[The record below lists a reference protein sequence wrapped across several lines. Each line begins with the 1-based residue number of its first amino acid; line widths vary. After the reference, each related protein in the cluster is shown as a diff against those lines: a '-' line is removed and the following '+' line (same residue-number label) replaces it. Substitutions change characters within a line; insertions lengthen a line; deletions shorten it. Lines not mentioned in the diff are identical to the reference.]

1 MARASAI
8 LHCLALASRHAPG
21 QEIDLA
27 EIVDVVHQLI
37 EKAVDRLDEVE
48 LLNAINGS
56 AAERD
61 ALDISP
67 FPLFAGVEPPVALAE
82 SPDRPLS
89 GIAAYRLA
97 WLDQHGVLQEDDEC
111 AFLTAPAAEQAS
123 TQRNA
128 QRRQRGDPPL
138 TLVVGRLALI
148 PRERRMRPE
157 PPIPRAEDHGR
168 DDPDSKHDT

>member
-8 LHCLALASRHAPG
+8 LRCLALASRHAPG

-27 EIVDVVHQLI
+27 EIVDVLCQLV
-37 EKAVDRLDEVE
+37 EKAIDRLDEVE
-48 LLNAINGS
+48 LLNAINGR
-56 AAERD
+56 AAKRD
-61 ALDISP
+61 ELDVSP
-67 FPLFAGVEPPVALAE
+67 FPLFAVLDPPVARPE
-82 SPDRPLS
+82 SPDRAPS

-111 AFLTAPAAEQAS
+111 AFLTVPAAEQAS

-148 PRERRMRPE
+148 PRQRRMRPE
-157 PPIPRAEDHGR
+157 PTTASAEDHGR
-168 DDPDSKHDT
+168 DDPGPKHDT